1 MKDIY
6 KLLNDVKMDDSDF
19 EEMDVTEF
27 EKAKVKSTLKKSII
41 RKQKRKCWKM
51 PVVAAAIVLSL
62 SVTTIGLAFP
72 AYAGNIP
79 IIGDI
84 FRFLDNEKTG
94 VYDNYKEFST
104 EMNLIQESNGV
115 KMTINDA
122 VFDGKTVAVTY
133 SIESDK
139 ELEGEIEMLA
149 DSMLDIQGARG
160 MVGSYDI
167 SKVDNHHYVG
177 LSRFTPSELDL
188 TEGEAI
194 DIKWKVNGLLF
205 KGSKEEIK
213 GKWKFAFSL
222 KAADSQVQ
230 LSNGSAERDG
240 VQITVEK
247 VVFTPMSFIV
257 HYDQKAS
264 EQAIEKWD
272 HVDVELEVK
281 DDLGNIYSGE
291 GNGGFGK
298 DAYTMSWSK
307 TFEKL
312 DPNATKLIVTPTVS
326 LLSFDTETPD
336 KFETTK
342 NKRGEDVTTAT
353 IGGLMANAEEELTM
367 EEIVIELEK

>member
-6 KLLNDVKMDDSDF
+6 KLLNEVKINDDEL
-19 EEMDVTEF
+19 EEMEVTEL
-27 EKAKVKSTLKKSII
+27 EKARVKSTLIKSII
-41 RKQKRKCWKM
+41 RKQKRKSWKM
-51 PVVAAAIVLSL
+51 PAVAAAIVLSL

-79 IIGDI
+79 IIGDM
-84 FRFLDNEKTG
+84 FKFLDKEKTG
-94 VYDNYKEFST
+94 IYDNYKEFST
-104 EMNLIQESNGV
+104 EMNLTQESKGI

-133 SIESDK
+133 SIESGK
-139 ELEGEIEMLA
+139 ELEGEIERLA
-149 DSMLDIQGARG
+149 DNMLDIQGARG

-188 TEGEAI
+188 KGGEMI
-194 DIKWKVNGLLF
+194 DIKWKVNSLMF
-205 KGSKEEIK
+205 EEEEKDIK
-213 GKWKFAFSL
+213 GKWNFAFSL
-222 KAADSQVQ
+222 KAADSKVQ
-230 LSNGSAERDG
+230 LSNGRAEQNG
-240 VQITVEK
+240 IQISVEK

-264 EQAIEKWD
+264 KQAIEKWD
-272 HVDVELEVK
+272 DVNVEVEVK

-291 GNGGFGK
+291 GNGGFGE
-298 DAYTMSWSK
+298 DSYTMSWSK

-312 DPNATKLIVTPTVS
+312 DPNATKLIITPTVE
-326 LLSFDTETPD
+326 LLSFEDPVSDTV
-336 KFETTK
+336 ETTK
-342 NKRGEDVTTAT
+342 NSRGEDVSTSTET
-353 IGGLMANAEEELTM
+353 QIANAEEELIL